1 MNLVRRLNALGK
13 EVNARYESL
22 NCGGCA
28 VYAALVAE
36 ELVKLGVNVRG
47 ITASYCMMP
56 GTDIDKVRPKIAK
69 GNPQEWGDN
78 GVYFGHVGLEFEHN
92 GKLRHYDSNGVKAK
106 GRRLMELPIY
116 NGRLTPK
123 ELKTIAGTDE
133 GWNRSFNRRHIP
145 TIRRMV
151 KAHMAKVDLTPSK
164 GRRQAS
170 AAA

>member
-13 EVNARYESL
+13 EINARYENI

-47 ITASYCMMP
+47 ITASYRMRADL
-56 GTDIDKVRPKIAK
+56 DIDKVRPKITK
-69 GNPQEWGDN
+69 GNPREWSDN
-78 GVYFGHVGLEFEHN
+78 GVFFGHVGLEFEHN

-106 GRRLMELPIY
+106 GTRLMELPIY

-133 GWNRSFNRRHIP
+133 GWNTTFNRRHIP

-151 KAHMAKVDLTPSK
+151 KEHMAKVDMSPSK
-164 GRRQAS
+164 GRRQAP